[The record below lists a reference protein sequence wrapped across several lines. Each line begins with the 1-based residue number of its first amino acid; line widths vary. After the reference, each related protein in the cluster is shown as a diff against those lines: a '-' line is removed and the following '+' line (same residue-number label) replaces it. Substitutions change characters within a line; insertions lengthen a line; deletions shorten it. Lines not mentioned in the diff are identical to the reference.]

1 MPEVRRIEEN
11 HYKIIIWQSTES
23 LDELLKEAALNEKDY
38 AEYCSFQS
46 ETRKREWV
54 TVRTALRHLLPGEN
68 AGITYD
74 NNRRPHLIGSKSI
87 SISHSGPYIAVMV
100 ADEKHIGIDI
110 EEIHPR
116 IDVLAKKFVNEEEF
130 TFIDQKNRFEKLHV
144 IWGAKEVLYKIYSR
158 GGVDFKKDLHVNQF
172 EYSTKGEC
180 KAFIKKFD
188 LEESFIVYYE
198 SLGGYMIAYAGIDR

>member
-1 MPEVRRIEEN
+1 MPEVWRKEDSDYRIMV
-11 HYKIIIWQSTES
+11 WQSTES
-23 LDELLKEAALNEKDY
+23 LEFLLKEADLNEKDF

-74 NNRRPHLIGSKSI
+74 KNRRPQLIGKKSI

-100 ADEKHIGIDI
+100 ADESRIGIDI

-116 IDVLAKKFVNEEEF
+116 IDVLAKKFVSEKEF
-130 TFIDQKNRFEKLHV
+130 SFIDQKNRFEKLHV

-180 KAFIKKFD
+180 IAFIKKFD
-188 LEESFIVYYE
+188 FEESFIVYYR
-198 SLGGYMIAYAGIDR
+198 SLGGYMITYAVG